1 MEDALCSI
9 AGAALILSFLSCDT
23 GGQSSL
29 CCICSVFEAQLFWGC
44 ETLAQGAY
52 IKGTAFYLLFLLSF
66 ILSLHFPLTR
76 ASFRGRIKC
85 WRKKERHSS
94 LTGSACLFH
103 CSGRLP
109 PNLWSQGLCTPGF
122 PSPWGNVGEVTVFTW
137 SVSWMLTAYNTIGT
151 FFVMEV
157 TGRSTDLFV
166 HGIT

>member
-103 CSGRLP
+103 GSKHHQDCPPSVESGLVHPRVSITL
-109 PNLWSQGLCTPGF
+109 GDM
-122 PSPWGNVGEVTVFTW
+122 GEVIVFTW
-137 SVSWMLTAYNTIGT
+137 SVSWMLTAYNSIGT
-151 FFVMEV
+151 L
-157 TGRSTDLFV
+157 SL
-166 HGIT
+166 